1 MMSKLYQRDEW
12 NARKEVVEGRCE
24 WGAIPDAERFLRG
37 DQYGYEKPREVHGW
51 GWSSTFG
58 KWSALVT
65 FEYGWHGWT
74 YPEPARVV

>member
-1 MMSKLYQRDEW
+1 MSKLYQRDEW

-65 FEYGWHGWT
+65 FELSLIHIS
-74 YPEPARVV
+74 EPTRPY